1 MNPEIDNA
9 ASEAPFEEQ
18 LAQLEEIVSG
28 LEDESVGLEEAL
40 RLFEKGMS
48 LASSCRKRLES
59 VEARV
64 RELLEDGSTRDL
76 DPED

>member
-1 MNPEIDNA
+1 MTTDKSQA
-9 ASEAPFEEQ
+9 EAPFEQQ
-18 LAQLEEIVSG
+18 LVQLEEIVSK

-40 RLFEKGMS
+40 KLFEEGMG

-64 RELLEDGSTRDL
+64 RELLADGSTVDL
-76 DPED
+76 DLDD

>member
-1 MNPEIDNA
+1 MNPKTENP

-18 LAQLEEIVSG
+18 LASLEDIVSS

-40 RLFEKGMS
+40 KLFEEGMS

-64 RELLEDGSTRDL
+64 RELLADGSTQDL
-76 DPED
+76 DLDD

>member
-1 MNPEIDNA
+1 VNPKLKNE
-9 ASEAPFEEQ
+9 ASEAPFEDQ
-18 LAQLEEIVSG
+18 LAQLEKIVSS

-40 RLFEKGMS
+40 KLFEEGMN

-76 DPED
+76 DTED